1 MRVLHSDSENVALVQ
16 HTVPADYG
24 CVNIWTAKWG
34 NMTMAILNHTLGF
47 PRVGLRREL
56 KKAQESYWAGNSTQE
71 ELLAVG
77 RELRARHWQQQ
88 QQAGVDLLPV
98 GDFAWYDHVLTTSLL
113 LGNVP
118 ARHQNQDGTID
129 LDTLFRIGRGR
140 APTGE
145 PAAAAEMTKWFNTN
159 YHYMVPEFHKGQQFQ
174 LGWTQ
179 LLDEVD
185 EALALGHKIKPVLL
199 GPVTY
204 LWLGK
209 VKGEQFD
216 RLSLLKDILPV
227 YQQVLA
233 ELAKR
238 GIEWV
243 QIDEPAL
250 VLELPQEWL
259 NAFKPAYD
267 ALQGQVKLLLTTYF
281 DSVGH
286 NLDTIHTLPV
296 QGLHVDLVTGHDD
309 VAVLNQA
316 LPKEWL
322 LSLGVINGRN
332 VWRADLSSW
341 FERLQPL
348 LGDRN
353 LWIGTSCSLLHS
365 PIDLS
370 VETRLDEEVKSW
382 FAFALQKCAELAL
395 LSAALNAPGSKQ
407 AELAAYSAPIRAR
420 RQSSRVHNAQV
431 EKRLAAITAQDSERQ
446 RPYAE
451 RAAAQ
456 RDRFNLPAWPTTTI
470 GSFPQTTEIRGL
482 RLDFKQGRLDGNN
495 YRTSI
500 SEHIKQAIV
509 EQERLGL
516 DVLVHG
522 EAERNDMVEYFGENL
537 DGFVFTQNGWVQSY
551 GSRCVKPP
559 VIIGDI
565 SRPEAITVEW
575 AKYAQSLTDKPVK
588 GMLTGPVTILCWSFP
603 REDVTR
609 EVIAK
614 QIALALRDEVEDL
627 EKAGIGII
635 QIDEPA
641 LREGLPLRQSDW
653 AAYLNWAVDA
663 FKLNAA
669 VAQDDTQ
676 IHTHMCYC
684 EFNDIMD
691 SIAALD
697 ADVITIETSRSDMDL
712 LEAFKEFEYPNEIG
726 PGVYDIHSP
735 NVPSVEW
742 IEALLR
748 KAAQNIPAE
757 RLWVNPDCGLKTRGW
772 PETRQSLANM
782 VRAAQRLREQA

>member
-1 MRVLHSDSENVALVQ
+1 
-16 HTVPADYG
+16 
-24 CVNIWTAKWG
+24 
-34 NMTMAILNHTLGF
+34 MAILNHTLGF

-88 QQAGVDLLPV
+88 QQAGVDLVPV
-98 GDFAWYDHVLTTSLL
+98 GDFAWYDHVLATSLL

-118 ARHQNQDGTID
+118 ARHQNADGTID
-129 LDTLFRIGRGR
+129 LDTLFRLGRGR

-159 YHYMVPEFHKGQQFQ
+159 YHYMVPEFHKGQQFK

-209 VKGEQFD
+209 VKGEPFD
-216 RLSLLKDILPV
+216 RLSLLNDILPV

-238 GIEWV
+238 GVEWV

-250 VLELPQEWL
+250 VLELPQAWL

-286 NLDTIHTLPV
+286 NLETVRQLPV
-296 QGLHVDLVTGHDD
+296 QGLHVDLVGGHDD
-309 VAVLNQA
+309 IAVLNKA

-348 LGDRN
+348 VGSRP

-382 FAFALQKCAELAL
+382 FAFALQKCGELAL
-395 LSAALNAPGSKQ
+395 LSAALNAPGAAKQ
-407 AELAAYSAPIRAR
+407 AELDAYSAPIRAR

-431 EKRLAAITAQDSERQ
+431 SQRLAAITAQDSERQ

-451 RAAAQ
+451 RAQAQ
-456 RDRFNLPAWPTTTI
+456 RERFNLPAWPTTTI

-500 SEHIKQAIV
+500 GEHIKQAIV

-782 VRAAQRLREQA
+782 VLAAQRLREQQA

>member
-1 MRVLHSDSENVALVQ
+1 M
-16 HTVPADYG
+16 
-24 CVNIWTAKWG
+24 G
-34 NMTMAILNHTLGF
+34 NKTMAILNHTLGF

-88 QQAGVDLLPV
+88 QQAGVDLVPV

-118 ARHQNQDGTID
+118 ARHQNADGSID

-159 YHYMVPEFHKGQQFQ
+159 YHYMVPEFQQGQQFK

-185 EALALGHKIKPVLL
+185 EALALGHHIKPVLL

-209 VKGEQFD
+209 VKGEPFD

-238 GIEWV
+238 GVEWV

-250 VLELPQEWL
+250 VLELPQAWL
-259 NAFKPAYD
+259 DAFKPAYE
-267 ALQGQVKLLLTTYF
+267 ALQGQGKLLLTTYF

-286 NLDTIHTLPV
+286 NLDTVRTLPV
-296 QGLHVDLVTGHDD
+296 QGLHVDLVAGHDD
-309 VAVLNQA
+309 IAALSAA
-316 LPKEWL
+316 LPQDWL

-332 VWRADLSSW
+332 VWRADLSRW

-348 LGDRN
+348 VGPRP
-353 LWIGTSCSLLHS
+353 LWIGSSCSLLHS

-370 VETRLDEEVKSW
+370 VESRLDEEVKSW

-395 LSAALNAPGSKQ
+395 LAAALNAPDAAKQ
-407 AELAAYSAPIRAR
+407 AELDAYSAPIRAR
-420 RQSSRVHNAQV
+420 RQSSRVHNPQV
-431 EKRLAAITAQDSERQ
+431 ERRLAAITAQDSERHSA
-446 RPYAE
+446 YAE
-451 RAAAQ
+451 RARAQ
-456 RDRFNLPAWPTTTI
+456 RERFNLPAWPTTTI

-482 RLDFKQGRLDGNN
+482 RLDFKQGRLDGSN

-500 SEHIKQAIV
+500 GEHIKQAIV

-559 VIIGDI
+559 VIIGDV

-575 AKYAQSLTDKPVK
+575 AKFAQSLTDKPVK

-782 VRAAQRLREQA
+782 VLAAQRLREQA

>member
-1 MRVLHSDSENVALVQ
+1 M
-16 HTVPADYG
+16 
-24 CVNIWTAKWG
+24 G
-34 NMTMAILNHTLGF
+34 NKTMTILNHTLGF
-47 PRVGLRREL
+47 PRVGLKREL
-56 KKAQESYWAGNSTQE
+56 KKAQESYWAGSSTQE
-71 ELLAVG
+71 ELLNVG

-88 QQAGVDLLPV
+88 QQAGVDLVPV
-98 GDFAWYDHVLTTSLL
+98 GDFAWYDHVLATSLL

-118 ARHQNQDGTID
+118 ERHQNADGSID

-140 APTGE
+140 APTGT

-159 YHYMVPEFHKGQQFQ
+159 YHYMVPEFQQGQQFK

-216 RLSLLKDILPV
+216 RLSLLKDILPI
-227 YQQVLA
+227 YQQVLG

-259 NAFKPAYD
+259 DAYQPAYQ

-281 DSVGH
+281 DSIGH
-286 NLDTIHTLPV
+286 NLDTIRALPV
-296 QGLHVDLVTGHDD
+296 QGLHVDVVAGQDD
-309 VAVLNQA
+309 IAELNA
-316 LPKEWL
+316 KLPQEWL

-332 VWRADLSSW
+332 VWRADLSHW

-348 LGDRN
+348 VNSRPLWLGS
-353 LWIGTSCSLLHS
+353 SCSLLHS

-370 VETRLDEEVKSW
+370 EETRLDAEVKSW

-395 LSAALNAPGSKQ
+395 LTQTLNAPSEAKL

-420 RQSSRVHNAQV
+420 RASSRVHNPQV
-431 EKRLAAITAQDSERQ
+431 EQRLAAITAQDIERQ
-446 RPYAE
+446 QPYEA
-451 RAAAQ
+451 RATAQ
-456 RDRFNLPAWPTTTI
+456 RKRFNLPAWPTTTI

-482 RLDFKQGRLDGNN
+482 RLDFKQGRLDGKN
-495 YRTSI
+495 YRTGI
-500 SEHIKQAIV
+500 SEHIKQAIA

-522 EAERNDMVEYFGENL
+522 EAERNDMVEYFGEHL

-603 REDVTR
+603 REDVSR
-609 EVIAK
+609 ETIAK

-641 LREGLPLRQSDW
+641 LREGLPLRRADW
-653 AAYLNWAVDA
+653 QAYLQWAVDA

-669 VAQDDTQ
+669 VAQSDTQ

-697 ADVITIETSRSDMDL
+697 ADVITIETSRSDMEL
-712 LEAFKEFEYPNEIG
+712 LESFEDFAYPNEIG

-748 KAAQNIPAE
+748 KAAQRIPAE

-772 PETRQSLANM
+772 PETRQALANM
-782 VRAAQRLREQA
+782 VLAAQRLREEQV

>member
-1 MRVLHSDSENVALVQ
+1 
-16 HTVPADYG
+16 
-24 CVNIWTAKWG
+24 
-34 NMTMAILNHTLGF
+34 MTILNHTLGF

-56 KKAQESYWAGNSTQE
+56 KKAQESYWAGTSTQE
-71 ELLAVG
+71 DLLAVG

-88 QQAGVDLLPV
+88 RDAGVDLLPV

-118 ARHQNQDGTID
+118 PRHQDASGKVD
-129 LDTLFRIGRGR
+129 LDTLFRIARGR
-140 APTGE
+140 APAGE

-159 YHYMVPEFHKGQQFQ
+159 YHYIVPEFHQGQRFA
-174 LGWTQ
+174 LTWTQ
-179 LLDEVD
+179 LLEEVD
-185 EALALGHKIKPVLL
+185 EALALGHPVKPVLL

-209 VKGEQFD
+209 VKGEPFD
-216 RLSLLKDILPV
+216 RLSLLNEILPV

-250 VLELPQEWL
+250 VLELPPAWRD
-259 NAFKPAYD
+259 AFKPAYA
-267 ALQGQVKLLLTTYF
+267 ALNGRVKLLLTTYF
-281 DSVGH
+281 DSIGH
-286 NLDTIHTLPV
+286 HLETIRHLAV
-296 QGLHVDLVTGHDD
+296 QGLHVDVVAGHDD
-309 VAVLNQA
+309 IAALNHVLPA
-316 LPKEWL
+316 DWV

-332 VWRADLSSW
+332 VWRADLSRW
-341 FERLQPL
+341 RDRLQPL
-348 LGDRN
+348 AGGPRTLWLGS
-353 LWIGTSCSLLHS
+353 TCSLLHS

-382 FAFALQKCAELAL
+382 FAFALQKCGELAL
-395 LSAALNAPGSKQ
+395 LTRALNQGDQ
-407 AELAAYSAPIRAR
+407 ATLEEVAAYSAPIRAR
-420 RQSSRVHNAQV
+420 RDSKRVHNAAVSQ
-431 EKRLAAITAQDSERQ
+431 RLVAITAQESERPHAYPIRAEKQ
-446 RPYAE
+446 RA
-451 RAAAQ
+451 
-456 RDRFNLPAWPTTTI
+456 RFNLPAWPTTTI
-470 GSFPQTTEIRGL
+470 GSFPQTPEIRGL
-482 RLDFKQGRLDGNN
+482 RLDFKQGRLDSNH
-495 YRTSI
+495 YRTGI
-500 SEHIKQAIV
+500 SGHIRQAIA

-522 EAERNDMVEYFGENL
+522 EAERNDMVEYFGEHL

-565 SRPEAITVEW
+565 SRPEAITVGW
-575 AKYAQSLTDKPVK
+575 ATYAQSLTDKPVK

-603 REDVTR
+603 REDVSR
-609 EVIAK
+609 EVIAR
-614 QIALALRDEVEDL
+614 QIALALRDEVADL
-627 EKAGIGII
+627 ENAGIGII

-641 LREGLPLRQSDW
+641 LREGLPLRRADW
-653 AAYLNWAVDA
+653 QDYLTWAVEA
-663 FKLNAA
+663 FKLTAA
-669 VAQDDTQ
+669 VAGDETQ

-684 EFNDIMD
+684 EFNDIMA

-712 LEAFKEFEYPNEIG
+712 LDAFNAFAYPNEIG

-735 NVPSVEW
+735 NVPGVEW

-748 KAAQNIPAE
+748 KAAQTIPAE

-772 PETRQSLANM
+772 PETRQALANM
-782 VRAAQRLREQA
+782 VKAARRLRAEQGEGAE

>member
-1 MRVLHSDSENVALVQ
+1 
-16 HTVPADYG
+16 
-24 CVNIWTAKWG
+24 
-34 NMTMAILNHTLGF
+34 MTILNHTLGF

-56 KKAQESYWAGNSTQE
+56 KKAQESYWAGNSSQQD
-71 ELLAVG
+71 LLETG

-88 QQAGVDLLPV
+88 KEAGVDMVPV

-118 ARHQNQDGTID
+118 ARHQNADGSVD

-159 YHYMVPEFHKGQQFQ
+159 YHYMVPEFTKGQQFR
-174 LGWTQ
+174 LSWTQ

-185 EALALGHKIKPVLL
+185 EALALGHKVKPVLL

-209 VKGEQFD
+209 VKGEPFD
-216 RLSLLKDILPV
+216 RLSLLPEILPV

-238 GIEWV
+238 DIEWV

-250 VLELPQEWL
+250 VLELPQAWL
-259 NAFKPAYD
+259 EAFKPAYD
-267 ALQGQVKLLLTTYF
+267 ALQGHSKLLLTTYF
-281 DSVGH
+281 DSIGQNINV
-286 NLDTIHTLPV
+286 IRELPV
-296 QGLHVDLVTGHDD
+296 QGLHVDLVHGKDD
-309 VAVLNQA
+309 IASLNA
-316 LPKEWL
+316 KVPAAWL

-348 LGDRN
+348 VRQRQQ

-365 PIDLS
+365 PIDLNG
-370 VETRLDEEVKSW
+370 ETRLDDEVKSW
-382 FAFALQKCAELAL
+382 FSFALQKCSELAL
-395 LSAALNAPGSKQ
+395 LSKALNDND
-407 AELAAYSAPIRAR
+407 AASLEAWSAPIRAR
-420 RQSSRVHNAQV
+420 RHSSRVHNAAVAQ
-431 EKRLAAITAQDSERQ
+431 RLAAIAAKDTERQ
-446 RPYAE
+446 SSYAE
-451 RAAAQ
+451 RAKAQ
-456 RDRFNLPAWPTTTI
+456 RQRFQLPAWPTTTI

-482 RLDFKQGRLDGNN
+482 RLDFKQGRLDSNH
-495 YRTSI
+495 YRTGI
-500 SEHIKQAIV
+500 AEHIRQAIT

-522 EAERNDMVEYFGENL
+522 EAERNDMVEYFGEHL

-559 VIIGDI
+559 VIIGDV
-565 SRPEAITVEW
+565 SRPQPITVEW
-575 AKYAQSLTDKPVK
+575 AKYAQSLTSKPVK

-603 REDVTR
+603 REDVSR
-609 EVIAK
+609 ETIAK
-614 QIALALRDEVEDL
+614 QIALALRDEVADL

-653 AAYLNWAVDA
+653 AAYLTWAVDA
-663 FKLNAA
+663 FRLNAA

-697 ADVITIETSRSDMDL
+697 ADVITIETSRSDMEL
-712 LEAFKEFEYPNEIG
+712 LESFEEFAYPNEIG

-735 NVPSVEW
+735 NVPDVEW

-748 KAAQNIPAE
+748 KAAQRIPVE

-772 PETRQSLANM
+772 TETRLALANM
-782 VRAAQRLREQA
+782 VQAAQKLRAENR

>member
-1 MRVLHSDSENVALVQ
+1 M
-16 HTVPADYG
+16 
-24 CVNIWTAKWG
+24 G

-56 KKAQESYWAGNSTQE
+56 KKAQESYWAGSSTQE

-88 QQAGVDLLPV
+88 QQAGVDLVPV

-118 ARHQNQDGTID
+118 ARHQNQDGSID
-129 LDTLFRIGRGR
+129 LDTLFRLGRGR

-159 YHYMVPEFHKGQQFQ
+159 YHYMVPEFHKGQQFK

-216 RLSLLKDILPV
+216 RLSLLKEILPV

-238 GIEWV
+238 GVEWV

-250 VLELPQEWL
+250 VLELPPEWL

-281 DSVGH
+281 DSIGH
-286 NLDTIHTLPV
+286 NLDTVRELPV
-296 QGLHVDLVTGHDD
+296 QGLHVDLVAGHDD
-309 VAVLNQA
+309 IAALNQV

-332 VWRADLSSW
+332 VWRADLSTW
-341 FERLQPL
+341 FERLHPL
-348 LGDRN
+348 VGSRP

-382 FAFALQKCAELAL
+382 FAFALQKCAEVAL
-395 LSAALNAPGSKQ
+395 LSAALNAPGAAKQ
-407 AELAAYSAPIRAR
+407 AELDAYSAPIRAR

-431 EKRLAAITAQDSERQ
+431 GQRLAAITAQDSERQ

-451 RAAAQ
+451 RAQAQ
-456 RDRFNLPAWPTTTI
+456 RERFNLPAWPTTTI

-482 RLDFKQGRLDGNN
+482 RLDFKQGRLDGSN

-565 SRPEAITVEW
+565 SRPQAITVEW

-782 VRAAQRLREQA
+782 VLAAQRLRELQD

>member
-1 MRVLHSDSENVALVQ
+1 M
-16 HTVPADYG
+16 
-24 CVNIWTAKWG
+24 G

-88 QQAGVDLLPV
+88 RQAGVDLVPV

-118 ARHQNQDGTID
+118 ARHQNADGSID

-159 YHYMVPEFHKGQQFQ
+159 YHYMVPEFQQGQQFK

-185 EALALGHKIKPVLL
+185 EALALGHHIKPVLL

-209 VKGEQFD
+209 VKGEPFD
-216 RLSLLKDILPV
+216 RLSLLKEILPV

-238 GIEWV
+238 GVEWV

-250 VLELPQEWL
+250 VLELPQAWL
-259 NAFKPAYD
+259 DAFKPAYD

-286 NLDTIHTLPV
+286 NLDTIRTLPV
-296 QGLHVDLVTGHDD
+296 QGLHVDLVAGHDD
-309 VAVLNQA
+309 IAALSAA
-316 LPKEWL
+316 LPQDWL

-332 VWRADLSSW
+332 VWRADLSRW

-348 LGDRN
+348 VGQRP

-370 VETRLDEEVKSW
+370 VESRLDEEVKSW

-395 LSAALNAPGSKQ
+395 LSSALNAPDATKQ
-407 AELAAYSAPIRAR
+407 AELDAYSAPIRAR
-420 RQSSRVHNAQV
+420 RQSNRVHNSQV
-431 EKRLAAITAQDSERQ
+431 ERRLAAITAQDSERHSA
-446 RPYAE
+446 YAE
-451 RAAAQ
+451 RARAQ
-456 RDRFNLPAWPTTTI
+456 RERFNLPAWPTTTI

-500 SEHIKQAIV
+500 GEHIKQAIV

-559 VIIGDI
+559 VIIGDV

-575 AKYAQSLTDKPVK
+575 AKFAQSLTDKPVK

-782 VRAAQRLREQA
+782 VLAAQRLREHA

>member
-1 MRVLHSDSENVALVQ
+1 
-16 HTVPADYG
+16 
-24 CVNIWTAKWG
+24 
-34 NMTMAILNHTLGF
+34 MTILNHTLGF

-56 KKAQESYWAGNSTQE
+56 KKAQESYWAGNSSQQD
-71 ELLAVG
+71 LLEVG

-88 QQAGVDLLPV
+88 KEAGVDIVPV

-118 ARHQNQDGTID
+118 ARHQNADGSVD

-159 YHYMVPEFHKGQQFQ
+159 YHYMVPEFTKGQQFR
-174 LGWTQ
+174 LSWTQ

-185 EALALGHKIKPVLL
+185 EALALGHKVKPVLL

-209 VKGEQFD
+209 VKGEPFD
-216 RLSLLKDILPV
+216 RLSLLQDILPV

-238 GIEWV
+238 DIEWV

-250 VLELPQEWL
+250 VLELPQAWL
-259 NAFKPAYD
+259 DAFKPAYE
-267 ALQGQVKLLLTTYF
+267 ALQGHSKLLLTTYF
-281 DSVGH
+281 DSIGQNIDV
-286 NLDTIHTLPV
+286 IQALPV
-296 QGLHVDLVTGHDD
+296 QGLHVDLVHGKDD
-309 VAVLNQA
+309 IASLNA
-316 LPKEWL
+316 KVPAAWL

-348 LGDRN
+348 VSQRQQ
-353 LWIGTSCSLLHS
+353 LWIGSSCSLLHS
-365 PIDLS
+365 PIDLNS
-370 VETRLDEEVKSW
+370 ETRLDEEVKSW
-382 FAFALQKCAELAL
+382 FSFALQKCGELAL
-395 LSAALNAPGSKQ
+395 LSKALNNND
-407 AELAAYSAPIRAR
+407 AASLEAWSAPIRAR
-420 RQSSRVHNAQV
+420 RHSSRVHNAAVAQ
-431 EKRLAAITAQDSERQ
+431 RLAAIAAKDTERQ
-446 RPYAE
+446 SSYAE
-451 RAAAQ
+451 RAKAQ
-456 RDRFNLPAWPTTTI
+456 RQRFQLPAWPTTTI

-482 RLDFKQGRLDGNN
+482 RLDFKQGRLDGNH
-495 YRTSI
+495 YRTGI
-500 SEHIKQAIV
+500 AEHIKQAIV

-522 EAERNDMVEYFGENL
+522 EAERNDMVEYFGEHL

-559 VIIGDI
+559 VIIGDV
-565 SRPEAITVEW
+565 SRPEPITVEW
-575 AKYAQSLTDKPVK
+575 AKYAQSLTSKPVK

-603 REDVTR
+603 REDVSR
-609 EVIAK
+609 ETIAK

-641 LREGLPLRQSDW
+641 LREGLPLRKSDW
-653 AAYLNWAVDA
+653 AAYLTWAVDA
-663 FKLNAA
+663 FRLNAA

-697 ADVITIETSRSDMDL
+697 ADVITIETSRSDMEL
-712 LEAFKEFEYPNEIG
+712 LESFEEFEYPNEIG

-735 NVPSVEW
+735 NVPDVEW
-742 IEALLR
+742 MEALLR
-748 KAAQNIPAE
+748 KAAQRIPVE

-772 PETRQSLANM
+772 TETRLALANM
-782 VRAAQRLREQA
+782 VQAAQKLRAESR

>member
-1 MRVLHSDSENVALVQ
+1 
-16 HTVPADYG
+16 
-24 CVNIWTAKWG
+24 
-34 NMTMAILNHTLGF
+34 MTILNHILGF

-56 KKAQESYWAGNSTQE
+56 KKAQESYWAGTTSQDD
-71 ELLAVG
+71 LLTTG

-88 QQAGVDLLPV
+88 KDAGVNLLPV
-98 GDFAWYDHVLTTSLL
+98 GDFAWYDHVLTTSLM

-118 ARHQNQDGTID
+118 ARHQNKEGSVD
-129 LDTLFRIGRGR
+129 LDTLFRLGRGR

-159 YHYMVPEFHKGQQFQ
+159 YHYMVPEFVQGQQFK
-174 LGWTQ
+174 LTWTQ

-209 VKGEQFD
+209 VKGDQFD

-238 GIEWV
+238 DIEWV

-250 VLELPQEWL
+250 ALELPAEWL
-259 NAFKPAYD
+259 AAFKPAYA
-267 ALQGQVKLLLTTYF
+267 ALQGHSKLLLTTYF
-281 DSVGH
+281 DSIGQ
-286 NLDTIHTLPV
+286 NIDTITALPV
-296 QGLHVDLVTGHDD
+296 QGLHVDLVHGNDD
-309 VAVLNQA
+309 ISALNSKVPA
-316 LPKEWL
+316 SWL
-322 LSLGVINGRN
+322 LSVGVINGRN
-332 VWRADLSSW
+332 VWRADLSRW

-348 LGDRN
+348 SAARKQ
-353 LWIGTSCSLLHS
+353 LWIGSSCSLLHS

-370 VETRLDEEVKSW
+370 VETRLDDEVKSW
-382 FAFALQKCAELAL
+382 FAFALQKCAELSL
-395 LSAALNAPGSKQ
+395 LSNALNNNDSASLE
-407 AELAAYSAPIRAR
+407 AWSAPVRAR
-420 RQSSRVHNAQV
+420 KNSTRVHNAAV
-431 EKRLAAITAQDSERQ
+431 GERLAGITAKDSQ
-446 RPYAE
+446 RNSSYLVRAE
-451 RAAAQ
+451 AQ
-456 RDRFNLPAWPTTTI
+456 RERFQLPAWPTTTI

-482 RLDFKQGRLDGNN
+482 RLDFKQGRLDGNH
-495 YRTSI
+495 YRTGI
-500 SEHIKQAIV
+500 AEHIKQAIA

-537 DGFVFTQNGWVQSY
+537 DGFIFTQNGWVQSY

-559 VIIGDI
+559 VIIGDV

-603 REDVTR
+603 REDVSR
-609 EVIAK
+609 ETIAK

-641 LREGLPLRQSDW
+641 LREGLPLHRSDW
-653 AAYLNWAVDA
+653 AAYLKWAVDA
-663 FKLNAA
+663 FRLNAA

-697 ADVITIETSRSDMDL
+697 ADVITIETSRSDMEL
-712 LEAFKEFEYPNEIG
+712 LESFEEFDYPNEIG

-742 IEALLR
+742 MEALLL
-748 KAAQNIPAE
+748 KAAQRIPTE

-772 PETRQSLANM
+772 TETRQALANM
-782 VRAAQRLREQA
+782 VKAAQNLRSTQKA

>member
-1 MRVLHSDSENVALVQ
+1 
-16 HTVPADYG
+16 
-24 CVNIWTAKWG
+24 
-34 NMTMAILNHTLGF
+34 MAIVNHTLGF

-56 KKAQESYWAGNSTQE
+56 KKAQESYWAGNATQE
-71 ELLAVG
+71 ELLTVG

-88 QQAGVDLLPV
+88 KDAGVDLLPV

-118 ARHQNQDGTID
+118 ARHQNEDGSVD

-140 APTGE
+140 APTGQ

-159 YHYMVPEFHKGQQFQ
+159 YHYMVPEFTKGQQFK
-174 LGWTQ
+174 LTWTQ

-185 EALALGHKIKPVLL
+185 EALALGHKVKPVLL

-216 RLSLLKDILPV
+216 RLSLLQDILPV

-250 VLELPQEWL
+250 VLELPQAWL
-259 NAFKPAYD
+259 AAFKPAYD

-281 DSVGH
+281 DSVSQ
-286 NLDTIHTLPV
+286 NLETIKVLPV
-296 QGLHVDLVTGHDD
+296 QGLHVDLVHGKDD
-309 VAVLNQA
+309 AATLSAQ
-316 LPKEWL
+316 LPANWV
-322 LSLGVINGRN
+322 LSLGAINGRN

-348 LGDRN
+348 VGTRDLWLGS
-353 LWIGTSCSLLHS
+353 SCSLLHS

-370 VETRLDEEVKSW
+370 VEVRLDDEVKSW
-382 FAFALQKCAELAL
+382 FAFAIQKCAELSL
-395 LSAALNAPGSKQ
+395 LSQALNSGNGQ
-407 AELAAYSAPIRAR
+407 ALEAYSAPIRAR
-420 RQSSRVHNAQV
+420 RTSTRVNNAAVAQ
-431 EKRLAAITAQDSERQ
+431 RLAAITAQDSQRQ
-446 RPYAE
+446 NVYSVRAE
-451 RAAAQ
+451 AQ
-456 RDRFNLPAWPTTTI
+456 RERFNLPAWPTTTI

-482 RLDFKQGRLDGNN
+482 RLDFKQGRLDSNN
-495 YRTSI
+495 YRTGI
-500 SEHIKQAIV
+500 AEHIKQAVI

-522 EAERNDMVEYFGENL
+522 EAERNDMVEYFGEHL
-537 DGFVFTQNGWVQSY
+537 DGFIFTQNGWVQSY

-559 VIIGDI
+559 VIIGDV

-575 AKYAQSLTDKPVK
+575 AKYAQSLTDKPMK

-609 EVIAK
+609 ETIAK
-614 QIALALRDEVEDL
+614 QIALALRDEVADL
-627 EKAGIGII
+627 EAAGIGII

-641 LREGLPLRQSDW
+641 LREGLPLHRSDW
-653 AAYLNWAVDA
+653 DAYLSWAVDA
-663 FKLNAA
+663 FRLNAA
-669 VAQDDTQ
+669 VAKDDTQ

-697 ADVITIETSRSDMDL
+697 ADVITIETSRSDMEL
-712 LEAFKEFEYPNEIG
+712 LESFEEFEYPNEIG

-735 NVPSVEW
+735 NIPSVEW
-742 IEALLR
+742 IEALLK
-748 KAAQNIPAE
+748 KAAQRIPAE

-772 PETRQSLANM
+772 PETRQALANM
-782 VRAAQRLREQA
+782 VQAAQRLREPSNV

>member
-1 MRVLHSDSENVALVQ
+1 
-16 HTVPADYG
+16 
-24 CVNIWTAKWG
+24 
-34 NMTMAILNHTLGF
+34 MAILNHTLGF

-88 QQAGVDLLPV
+88 QQAGVDLVPV

-118 ARHQNQDGTID
+118 ARHQNADGSID
-129 LDTLFRIGRGR
+129 LDTLFRLGRGR

-159 YHYMVPEFHKGQQFQ
+159 YHYMVPEFHKGQQFK

-209 VKGEQFD
+209 VKGESFD
-216 RLSLLKDILPV
+216 RLSLLSDILPV

-238 GIEWV
+238 GVEWV

-286 NLDTIHTLPV
+286 NLDTLRELPV
-296 QGLHVDLVTGHDD
+296 QGLHVDLVGGHDD
-309 VAVLNQA
+309 IEVLNKA

-348 LGDRN
+348 VGSRP

-382 FAFALQKCAELAL
+382 FAFALQKCAEVAL
-395 LSAALNAPGSKQ
+395 LSAALNAPGAAKQ
-407 AELAAYSAPIRAR
+407 AELDAYSAPIRAR

-431 EKRLAAITAQDSERQ
+431 GQRLAAITAQDSERQ
-446 RPYAE
+446 SPYAE
-451 RAAAQ
+451 RAQAQ
-456 RDRFNLPAWPTTTI
+456 RERFNLPAWPTTTI

-500 SEHIKQAIV
+500 SEHIKQAIT

-782 VRAAQRLREQA
+782 VLAAQRLREQQA

>member
-1 MRVLHSDSENVALVQ
+1 M
-16 HTVPADYG
+16 
-24 CVNIWTAKWG
+24 G

-88 QQAGVDLLPV
+88 QQAGVDLVPV

-118 ARHQNQDGTID
+118 ARHQNEDGTID

-159 YHYMVPEFHKGQQFQ
+159 YHYMVPEFQQGQQFK

-185 EALALGHKIKPVLL
+185 EALALGHRIKPVLL

-209 VKGEQFD
+209 VKGEPFD

-238 GIEWV
+238 GVEWV

-250 VLELPQEWL
+250 VLELPQAWL
-259 NAFKPAYD
+259 DAFKPAYD

-286 NLDTIHTLPV
+286 NLDTVRTLPV
-296 QGLHVDLVTGHDD
+296 QGLHVDLVAGHDD
-309 VAVLNQA
+309 IAALSAA
-316 LPKEWL
+316 LPQDWL

-332 VWRADLSSW
+332 VWRADLSRW

-348 LGDRN
+348 VGSRP
-353 LWIGTSCSLLHS
+353 LWIGSSCSLLHS

-370 VETRLDEEVKSW
+370 VESRLDEEVKSW

-395 LSAALNAPGSKQ
+395 LSSALNAPDATKR
-407 AELAAYSAPIRAR
+407 AELDAYSAPIRAR
-420 RQSSRVHNAQV
+420 RQSSRVHNPQV
-431 EKRLAAITAQDSERQ
+431 ERRLAAITAQDSERHSA
-446 RPYAE
+446 YAE
-451 RAAAQ
+451 RARAQ
-456 RDRFNLPAWPTTTI
+456 RERFNLPAWPTTTI

-500 SEHIKQAIV
+500 GEHIKQAIV

-559 VIIGDI
+559 VIIGDV

-575 AKYAQSLTDKPVK
+575 AKFAQSLTDKPVK

-669 VAQDDTQ
+669 VARDDTQ

-782 VRAAQRLREQA
+782 VLAAQRLREQA

>member
-1 MRVLHSDSENVALVQ
+1 
-16 HTVPADYG
+16 
-24 CVNIWTAKWG
+24 
-34 NMTMAILNHTLGF
+34 MTILNHTLGF

-71 ELLAVG
+71 ELLATG
-77 RELRARHWQQQ
+77 RELRARHWKQQAE
-88 QQAGVDLLPV
+88 AGVDLVPV

-118 ARHQNQDGTID
+118 ARHQNADGSVD
-129 LDTLFRIGRGR
+129 LDTLFRLGRGR
-140 APTGE
+140 APTGK

-159 YHYMVPEFHKGQQFQ
+159 YHYMVPEFVKGQKFK
-174 LGWTQ
+174 LTWTQ
-179 LLDEVD
+179 LLEEVD
-185 EALALGHKIKPVLL
+185 EALALGHKVKPVLL
-199 GPVTY
+199 GPLTY

-216 RLSLLKDILPV
+216 RLSLLNDILPV

-238 GIEWV
+238 DIEWV

-259 NAFKPAYD
+259 NAYKPAYT
-267 ALQGQVKLLLTTYF
+267 ALEQSKTKLLLTTYF

-286 NLDTIHTLPV
+286 NLDTIRQLPV
-296 QGLHVDLVTGHDD
+296 QGLHIDAVAGRDDLQTVIS
-309 VAVLNQA
+309 Q
-316 LPKEWL
+316 LPENWL
-322 LSLGVINGRN
+322 ISLGVINGRN
-332 VWRADLSSW
+332 VWRADLSTW
-341 FERLQPL
+341 FNRLKPL
-348 LGDRN
+348 VAGRN
-353 LWIGTSCSLLHS
+353 VWIGSSCSLLHS

-370 VETRLDEEVKSW
+370 VESRLDEEVKSW
-382 FAFALQKCAELAL
+382 FAFALQKCAELSL
-395 LSAALNAPGSKQ
+395 LTSALNNPT
-407 AELAAYSAPIRAR
+407 AEAQQKLADYSAPVRAR
-420 RQSSRVHNAQV
+420 RESARVNNPAV
-431 EKRLAAITAQDSERQ
+431 GKRVAAITGADIERKHV
-446 RPYAE
+446 YTE
-451 RAAAQ
+451 RAKAQ
-456 RDRFNLPAWPTTTI
+456 RARFNLPAWPTTTI

-482 RLDFKQGRLDGNN
+482 RLDFKQGRLDNTR
-495 YRTSI
+495 YRTGI
-500 SEHIKQAIV
+500 SEHIKQAIK
-509 EQERLGL
+509 EQERLGI

-522 EAERNDMVEYFGENL
+522 EAERNDMVEYFGEHL

-559 VIIGDI
+559 VIIGDV
-565 SRPEAITVEW
+565 SRPQAITVEW
-575 AKYAQSLTDKPVK
+575 AKYAQSLTEKPVK
-588 GMLTGPVTILCWSFP
+588 GMLTGPLTILCWSFP
-603 REDVTR
+603 REDVSR
-609 EVIAK
+609 ETIAK

-641 LREGLPLRQSDW
+641 LREGLPLRRSEW
-653 AAYLNWAVDA
+653 KAYLRWAVDA

-669 VAQDDTQ
+669 IASDDTQ

-712 LEAFKEFEYPNEIG
+712 LESFKDFEYPNEIG

-748 KAAQNIPAE
+748 KAADRIPAE

-772 PETRQSLANM
+772 PETRESLENM
-782 VRAAQRLREQA
+782 VKAARRLRAEKA

>member
-1 MRVLHSDSENVALVQ
+1 
-16 HTVPADYG
+16 
-24 CVNIWTAKWG
+24 
-34 NMTMAILNHTLGF
+34 MTILNHTLGF

-56 KKAQESYWAGNSTQE
+56 KKAQESYWAGKSSQE

-88 QQAGVDLLPV
+88 KEAGVDLLPV

-118 ARHQNQDGTID
+118 ARHQNQDGSVD
-129 LDTLFRIGRGR
+129 LDTLFRLGRGR
-140 APTGE
+140 APSGE

-159 YHYMVPEFHKGQQFQ
+159 YHYMVPEFTQGQQFK
-174 LGWTQ
+174 LTWTQ

-209 VKGEQFD
+209 VKGVQFD

-233 ELAKR
+233 ELKKR

-250 VLELPQEWL
+250 ALELPQAWRD
-259 NAFKPAYD
+259 AFKPAYD
-267 ALQGQVKLLLTTYF
+267 ALQGESKLLLTTYF
-281 DSVGH
+281 DSIGQ
-286 NLDTIHTLPV
+286 NLDVIKALPV
-296 QGLHVDLVTGHDD
+296 QGLHVDLVHGKDD
-309 VAVLNQA
+309 IQQLNRQIPA
-316 LPKEWL
+316 DWL
-322 LSLGVINGRN
+322 LSVGVINGRN

-341 FERLQPL
+341 FTRLQPL
-348 LGDRN
+348 VGQRQQ
-353 LWIGTSCSLLHS
+353 LWIGSSCSLLHS

-370 VETRLDEEVKSW
+370 VETRLDQEVKSW

-395 LSAALNAPGSKQ
+395 LSHALNNND
-407 AELAAYSAPIRAR
+407 AASLVEWSAPIRAR
-420 RQSSRVHNAQV
+420 ANSTRVHNAAV
-431 EKRLAAITAQDSERQ
+431 GERLAKIQAKDV
-446 RPYAE
+446 E
-451 RAAAQ
+451 RASSYTERAKAQ
-456 RDRFNLPAWPTTTI
+456 RNRFNLPAWPTTTI

-482 RLDFKQGRLDGNN
+482 RLDFKKGNIDGGN
-495 YRTSI
+495 YRTGI
-500 SEHIKQAIV
+500 AEHIKQAIV

-559 VIIGDI
+559 IIIGDV
-565 SRPEAITVEW
+565 SRPQAITVEW

-603 REDVTR
+603 REDVSR
-609 EVIAK
+609 ETIAK

-641 LREGLPLRQSDW
+641 LREGLPLHQSDW
-653 AAYLNWAVDA
+653 AAYLTWAVDA
-663 FKLNAA
+663 FRLNAA
-669 VAQDDTQ
+669 VAQDETQ

-712 LEAFKEFEYPNEIG
+712 LDTFKEFDYPNEIG

-742 IEALLR
+742 MEELLR
-748 KAAQNIPAE
+748 KAAQSIPEE

-772 PETRQSLANM
+772 TETRQALANM
-782 VRAAQRLREQA
+782 VKAAQNLRGETV

>member
-1 MRVLHSDSENVALVQ
+1 
-16 HTVPADYG
+16 
-24 CVNIWTAKWG
+24 
-34 NMTMAILNHTLGF
+34 MTIQNHTLGF
-47 PRVGLRREL
+47 PRVGLQREL
-56 KKAQESYWAGNSTQE
+56 KKAQESYWAGKSSQQD
-71 ELLAVG
+71 LLETG

-88 QQAGVDLLPV
+88 KDAGVDIVPV

-118 ARHQNQDGTID
+118 ARHRNADGSVD

-159 YHYMVPEFHKGQQFQ
+159 YHYMVPEFTKGQSFK
-174 LGWTQ
+174 LAWTQ

-185 EALALGHKIKPVLL
+185 EAQALGHNVKPVLL

-216 RLSLLKDILPV
+216 RLSLLNDILPV
-227 YQQVLA
+227 YKQVLA

-238 GIEWV
+238 GVEWV

-250 VLELPQEWL
+250 SLELPAEWL
-259 NAFKPAYD
+259 AAFKPAYD
-267 ALQGQVKLLLTTYF
+267 ALQGQTKLLLTTYF
-281 DSVGH
+281 DSIGQ
-286 NLDTIHTLPV
+286 NLSVIRELAV
-296 QGLHVDLVTGHDD
+296 QGLHVDLVHGRDD
-309 VAVLNQA
+309 IQA
-316 LPKEWL
+316 LNAQLPEAWL
-322 LSLGVINGRN
+322 LSVGVINGRN
-332 VWRADLSSW
+332 VWRADLSRW

-348 LGDRN
+348 VAQRKN

-370 VETRLDEEVKSW
+370 TETRLDEEVKSW
-382 FAFALQKCAELAL
+382 FSFALQKCGELSL
-395 LSAALNAPGSKQ
+395 LSTALNNNDPASL
-407 AELAAYSAPIRAR
+407 ESWSAPIRAR
-420 RQSSRVHNAQV
+420 ENSSRVHNSAV
-431 EKRLAAITAQDSERQ
+431 GNRLKSITAKDSLRQ
-446 RPYAE
+446 HDYQT
-451 RAAAQ
+451 RAKAQ
-456 RDRFNLPAWPTTTI
+456 RERFNLPAWPTTTI

-495 YRTSI
+495 YRTGI
-500 SEHIKQAIV
+500 AEHIKQAIV

-522 EAERNDMVEYFGENL
+522 EAERNDMVEYFGEHL

-603 REDVTR
+603 REDVSR

-641 LREGLPLRQSDW
+641 LREGLPLHQSDW
-653 AAYLNWAVDA
+653 AAYLEWAVDA
-663 FKLNAA
+663 FRLNAA

-697 ADVITIETSRSDMDL
+697 ADVITIETSRSDMEL
-712 LEAFKEFEYPNEIG
+712 LESFKEFEYPNEIG

-735 NVPSVEW
+735 NVPDVAYMEN
-742 IEALLR
+742 LLR
-748 KAAQNIPAE
+748 KAAQRVPVE

-772 PETRQSLANM
+772 PETRQALANM
-782 VRAAQRLREQA
+782 VEAAKNLRGESA

>member
-1 MRVLHSDSENVALVQ
+1 
-16 HTVPADYG
+16 
-24 CVNIWTAKWG
+24 
-34 NMTMAILNHTLGF
+34 MAIVNHTLGF

-56 KKAQESYWAGNSTQE
+56 KKAQENYWAGNATQE
-71 ELLAVG
+71 ELLTVG

-88 QQAGVDLLPV
+88 KDAGVDLLPV

-118 ARHQNQDGTID
+118 ARHQNEDGSVD

-140 APTGE
+140 APTGQ

-159 YHYMVPEFHKGQQFQ
+159 YHYMVPEFTKGQQFK
-174 LGWTQ
+174 LTWTQ

-185 EALALGHKIKPVLL
+185 EALALGHNVKPVLL

-216 RLSLLKDILPV
+216 RLSLLQDILPV

-250 VLELPQEWL
+250 ALELPQEWL
-259 NAFKPAYD
+259 AAFKPAYD

-281 DSVGH
+281 DSVSQ
-286 NLDTIHTLPV
+286 NLETIKTLPV
-296 QGLHVDLVTGHDD
+296 QGLHIDLVHGKDD
-309 VAVLNQA
+309 AATLSAQ
-316 LPKEWL
+316 LPANWV

-348 LGDRN
+348 VGTRDLWLGS
-353 LWIGTSCSLLHS
+353 SCSLLHS

-370 VETRLDEEVKSW
+370 VEVRLDDEVKSW
-382 FAFALQKCAELAL
+382 FAFAIQKCAELSL
-395 LSAALNAPGSKQ
+395 LSQALNSGNGQ
-407 AELAAYSAPIRAR
+407 ALEAYSAPIRAR
-420 RQSSRVHNAQV
+420 RTSTRVNNAAVTQ
-431 EKRLAAITAQDSERQ
+431 RLAAITAQDSQRQ
-446 RPYAE
+446 NVYSV
-451 RAAAQ
+451 RADAQ
-456 RDRFNLPAWPTTTI
+456 RERFNLPAWPTTTI

-495 YRTSI
+495 YRTGI
-500 SEHIKQAIV
+500 AEHIKQAV
-509 EQERLGL
+509 AEQERLGL

-522 EAERNDMVEYFGENL
+522 EAERNDMVEYFGEHL
-537 DGFVFTQNGWVQSY
+537 DGFIFTQNGWVQSY

-559 VIIGDI
+559 VIIGDV

-575 AKYAQSLTDKPVK
+575 AKYAQSLTDKPMK

-609 EVIAK
+609 ETIAK
-614 QIALALRDEVEDL
+614 QIALALRDEVADL
-627 EKAGIGII
+627 EAAGIGII

-641 LREGLPLRQSDW
+641 LREGLPLHRSDW
-653 AAYLNWAVDA
+653 DAYLEWAVDA
-663 FKLNAA
+663 FRLNAA
-669 VAQDDTQ
+669 VAKDDTQ

-697 ADVITIETSRSDMDL
+697 ADVITIETSRSDMEL
-712 LEAFKEFEYPNEIG
+712 LESFEEFEYPNEIG

-742 IEALLR
+742 MEDLLK
-748 KAAQNIPAE
+748 KAAQRIPAE

-772 PETRQSLANM
+772 PETRQALANM
-782 VRAAQRLREQA
+782 VQAAQRLRETQ

>member
-1 MRVLHSDSENVALVQ
+1 
-16 HTVPADYG
+16 
-24 CVNIWTAKWG
+24 
-34 NMTMAILNHTLGF
+34 MTILNHTLGF
-47 PRVGLRREL
+47 PRVGLKREL

-71 ELLAVG
+71 ELLNVG

-88 QQAGVDLLPV
+88 QQAGVDLVPV

-118 ARHQNQDGTID
+118 ERHQNADGSID
-129 LDTLFRIGRGR
+129 IDTLFRIGRGR
-140 APTGE
+140 APTGK

-159 YHYMVPEFHKGQQFQ
+159 YHYMVPEFQQGQQFK

-199 GPVTY
+199 GPITY

-216 RLSLLKDILPV
+216 RLSLLNDILPV
-227 YQQVLA
+227 YQQVLT

-259 NAFKPAYD
+259 DAYQPAYQ

-281 DSVGH
+281 DSIGH
-286 NLDTIHTLPV
+286 NIDTIRVLPV
-296 QGLHVDLVTGHDD
+296 QGLHVDVVAGHDD
-309 VAVLNQA
+309 IAVLNKD

-348 LGDRN
+348 VNSRPLWLGS
-353 LWIGTSCSLLHS
+353 SCSLLHS
-365 PIDLS
+365 PIDLNE
-370 VETRLDEEVKSW
+370 ETRLDAEVKSW

-395 LSAALNAPGSKQ
+395 LTQALNAPNDAKL

-420 RQSSRVHNAQV
+420 RSSSRVHNEQV
-431 EKRLAAITAQDSERQ
+431 EQRLAAITSQDIERQ
-446 RPYAE
+446 LPYEARAE
-451 RAAAQ
+451 TQ
-456 RDRFNLPAWPTTTI
+456 RKRFNLPAWPTTTI

-482 RLDFKQGRLDGNN
+482 RLDFKQGRLDGKN
-495 YRTSI
+495 YRTGI
-500 SEHIKQAIV
+500 SEHIKQAIA

-522 EAERNDMVEYFGENL
+522 EAERNDMVEYFGEHL

-575 AKYAQSLTDKPVK
+575 AKYAQSLTEKPVK

-603 REDVTR
+603 REDVSR
-609 EVIAK
+609 ETIAK

-641 LREGLPLRQSDW
+641 LREGLPLRRADW
-653 AAYLNWAVDA
+653 QAYLQWAVDA

-669 VAQDDTQ
+669 VAQNDTQ

-697 ADVITIETSRSDMDL
+697 ADVITIETSRSDMEL
-712 LEAFKEFEYPNEIG
+712 LESFEDFAYPNEIG

-742 IEALLR
+742 IESLLR
-748 KAAQNIPAE
+748 KAAQRIPAE

-772 PETRQSLANM
+772 PETRQALANM
-782 VRAAQRLREQA
+782 VLAAQRLREEQI